1 MSDKRLFFALWPDH
15 RQRERL
21 RDLIGPV
28 AKTIEGKAVDRRN
41 WHVTLAYIGEFP
53 ERRIPELLQRVGTI
67 HVEPFRV
74 TFDRVEFWAR
84 QRIACLAAA
93 TVPQEMQQL
102 VDHLNGVLLD
112 EGLDVDER
120 AFRPHMTLVRNVR
133 PFETER
139 LTQRVSLDWSGYE
152 LLESLREPGGVS
164 YRIANI

>member
-28 AKTIEGKAVDRRN
+28 VKTIEGRTIDRRN
-41 WHVTLAYIGEFP
+41 WHITLAFIGEFP
-53 ERRIPELLQRVGTI
+53 ERRIPELLQRASTI
-67 HVEPFRV
+67 RVEPFRV
-74 TFDRVEFWAR
+74 TFDRVEFWPR

-93 TVPQEMQQL
+93 TVPHEMQEL
-102 VDHLNGVLLD
+102 VDHLKIVLQD
-112 EGLDVDER
+112 EGLDVEER
-120 AFRPHMTLVRNVR
+120 TFRPHVTLVRNAR
-133 PFETER
+133 PFATER

-152 LLESLREPGGVS
+152 LLESVPEPGGVS